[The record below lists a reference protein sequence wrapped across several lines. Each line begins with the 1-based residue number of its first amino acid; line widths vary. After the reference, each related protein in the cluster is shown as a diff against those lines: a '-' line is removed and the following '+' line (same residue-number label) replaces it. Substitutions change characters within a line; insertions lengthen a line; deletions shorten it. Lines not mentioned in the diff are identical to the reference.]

1 LPGGGKGRTKAALEV
16 PRMTPVLMLA
26 VGLSMF
32 ATAFL
37 SGIFGMAGGMIL
49 IGILLAILPLPAAMA
64 LHAVTQMASNGWRAL
79 LWWRYVRLGRA
90 AGYLIG
96 CGLALTAWSLFRY
109 VPHKAAAMLMLGAI
123 PFLVRLL
130 PARFKPDAERL
141 DHGALYGV
149 ICMSLLLLTGVAG
162 PLLDTFF
169 LGGRLDRREMVATKA
184 VCQVFGH
191 AAKLFYFGELV
202 AHAASL
208 DGKMI
213 AIAVVAAMSG
223 TTAARRFL
231 EGMTNAQYRFWA
243 NRIIVSVC
251 GYYVLQGSYLLI
263 APLMW
268 RVL

>member
-1 LPGGGKGRTKAALEV
+1 
-16 PRMTPVLMLA
+16 MTPVLMLT

-37 SGIFGMAGGMIL
+37 SGLFGMAGGMIL

-79 LWWRYVRLGRA
+79 LWWRYVRLGSA

-96 CGLALTAWSLFRY
+96 GALALIAWSLFRY
-109 VPHKAAAMLMLGAI
+109 VPHKAVAMLMLGAT

-141 DHGALYGV
+141 DHGVLYGA
-149 ICMSLLLLTGVAG
+149 ICMSLMLLTGVAG

-169 LGGRLDRREMVATKA
+169 LGGGLDRREMVATKA

-191 AAKLFYFGELV
+191 AAKLFYFGGLV
-202 AHAASL
+202 AHAAAV
-208 DGKMI
+208 DGRMMI
-213 AIAVVAAMSG
+213 IAVVAAMAG
-223 TTAARRFL
+223 TTVARRFL
-231 EGMTNAQYRFWA
+231 ETMSNSQFRVWA
-243 NRIIVSVC
+243 NRIINSVC
-251 GYYVLQGSYLLI
+251 GYYVLQGSYLLV
-263 APLMW
+263 APLLW
-268 RVL
+268 RML

>member
-1 LPGGGKGRTKAALEV
+1 
-16 PRMTPVLMLA
+16 MTPVVMLA

-37 SGIFGMAGGMIL
+37 SGVFGMAGGMIL
-49 IGILLAILPLPAAMA
+49 IGVLLAVLPVPAAMA
-64 LHAVTQMASNGWRAL
+64 LHAVTQITSNGWRAF
-79 LWWRYVRLGRA
+79 LWWRYIRLSSA
-90 AGYLIG
+90 AGYLVG
-96 CGLALTAWSLFRY
+96 AALALIAWSLFRY
-109 VPHKAAAMLMLGAI
+109 VPHKAIAMLMLGAT

-130 PARFKPDAERL
+130 PARLKPDAERL
-141 DHGALYGV
+141 DHGVLYGV
-149 ICMSLLLLTGVAG
+149 ICMSLMLLTGVAG

-202 AHAASL
+202 AHAGAV
-208 DGKMI
+208 DGKMMV
-213 AIAVVAAMSG
+213 IAVAAAMSG
-223 TTAARRFL
+223 TTVARRFL
-231 EGMTNAQYRFWA
+231 EGMSNTQYRLWA

-251 GYYVLQGSYLLI
+251 GYYVLQGGYLLL
-263 APLMW
+263 APLMA